1 MIRNYLLTAF
11 RNLLRTRQFSLIN
24 ILGLCIGMTACLVI
38 LHYVSYERSYDKFH
52 ENSDRI
58 YRLRYERYSED
69 GESVRFASCCPPAG
83 LRIRKLL
90 PEVELVARICRYPA
104 SVSHLENRYI
114 EEQLFY
120 AEPEFFR
127 LFDFKFI
134 EGDPV
139 KGIQDPNMAFISR
152 STARKYFGDED
163 PMGKSIKLDNKT
175 EYQITGIF
183 EDVPENSHIKF
194 DIVLPWTNLLNLLG
208 KDFDDSWGDSGA
220 FTYILFKEGVNIAD
234 FQNKLDAIVDKEFGE
249 ALRYYKLTMTL
260 PLQKLTDIHLTSHFQ
275 QEFETNADRSAVNLL
290 LAIAFFILGIAWVNY
305 INLSTARS
313 LTRAKEVG
321 LRKVAGA
328 SRAQLMVQFFLEV
341 IIMNLLAILLT
352 IILLT
357 LVLPIMTPVTGTPA
371 TYSIWEQ
378 KWLWPAFMVFLFAGV
393 FLSGLYPVALLSSFK
408 PLQVLKG
415 KPGNSPKGINLRK
428 VLVVFQFTMAISLIT
443 CTMAV
448 FMQISYMK
456 HMNLGFN
463 IEQVLVVRAPRVRDV
478 TFNSSMHTFRQ
489 ELLKNPA
496 ISEMSVV
503 TEVPGQQIYWDAG
516 GIYPVGSDESKNYQI
531 VGIDY
536 NFVDLFQTPIIA
548 GRSFSTAFPSDTLAL
563 ILNETAVKWMGFPHA
578 DSAIGQQINYWDVIY
593 TVIGVM
599 KDYHQQSPKAAF
611 EPHIY
616 RLLPYGRG
624 VRGMFAF
631 KLFTQE
637 SDAAVSYIQQ
647 SYEHFFPG
655 NPYEYFFLDD
665 YFNRQYKADQR
676 IGKVFGLFSLLA
688 VFVTALGIFGL
699 FSFLMLQRT
708 KEISIRNI
716 LGAGTPRILFLFGRE
731 FLLLIVFA
739 FVIAVGVCYKGI
751 HLWLNDFANKM
762 PVTPWLFMLPLL
774 LVLLVAALTISSQV
788 LKIAMTNPA
797 DNLRHE

>member
-11 RNLLRTRQFSLIN
+11 RNLLATRQFSLIN
-24 ILGLCIGMTACLVI
+24 ILGLSIGMTACLVI
-38 LHYVSYERSYDKFH
+38 LHDVSFERSYDKLH

-104 SVSHLENRYI
+104 SVSYLENRFI
-114 EEQLFY
+114 EERLFY
-120 AEPEFFR
+120 AEPDFFR
-127 LFDFKFI
+127 IFNFNFI

-139 KGIQDPNMAFISR
+139 QGIADPNTAFISR
-152 STARKYFGDED
+152 SAARKYFGDEA
-163 PMGKSIKLDNKT
+163 PMGKSIKLDGKR
-175 EYQITGIF
+175 EYQVTGIF
-183 EDVPENSHIKF
+183 EDIPENSHIKF
-194 DIVLPWTNLLNLLG
+194 DIVLPWANLLVLLG

-220 FTYILFKEGVNIAD
+220 FTYILFREGVNIAD
-234 FQNKLDAIVDKEFGE
+234 FQKKLDTIVDKEFGE

-260 PLQKLTDIHLTSHFQ
+260 PLQKLTDIHLTSHYQ
-275 QEFETNADRSAVNLL
+275 QEFEPNGDQSSVNLL

-313 LTRAKEVG
+313 LTRAREVG
-321 LRKVAGA
+321 LRKVVGA
-328 SRAQLMVQFFLEV
+328 SRVQLMLQFFLEV
-341 IIMNLLAILLT
+341 FMINLLAIGIT
-352 IILLT
+352 ILL
-357 LVLPIMTPVTGTPA
+357 LVIVLPFIAPVTGTPVS
-371 TYSIWEQ
+371 YSIWDQ
-378 KWLWPAFMVFLFAGV
+378 RWLWPVVLVFLIAGV
-393 FLSGLYPVALLSSFK
+393 CLSGLYPVVLLSSFK

-415 KPGNSPKGINLRK
+415 KPGNNPKGFNLRR
-428 VLVVFQFTMAISLIT
+428 VLVIFQFTMALCLVT

-456 HMNLGFN
+456 RLNLGFN

-478 TFNSSMHTFRQ
+478 TFASSLHTFKQ
-489 ELLKNPA
+489 ELLKNPG
-496 ISEMSVV
+496 ISQMSVV
-503 TEVPGQQIYWDAG
+503 TEVPGKQIYWDAG

-536 NFVDLFQTPIIA
+536 DFVDLFNTTLVA
-548 GRSFSTAFPSDTLAL
+548 GRNFSRDFPSDTLAL
-563 ILNETAVKWMGFPHA
+563 ILNETAVNWMGFPHA
-578 DSAIGQQINYWDVIY
+578 DSAIGKQVNYWDVIY

-616 RLLPYGRG
+616 RLLPFGRG

-631 KLFTQE
+631 RLKTQE
-637 SDAAVSYIQQ
+637 PKTAATTIQQ
-647 SYEHFFPG
+647 SYDHFFPG
-655 NPYEYFFLDD
+655 NPFEYFFLDD
-665 YFNRQYKADQR
+665 YFNKQYQADQR

-716 LGAGTPRILFLFGRE
+716 MGAGTSRILVLFGRE
-731 FLLLIVFA
+731 FLLLIVIA
-739 FVIAVGVCYKGI
+739 FIITLGACYAGVN
-751 HLWLNDFANKM
+751 LWLKSFAHQM
-762 PVTPWLFMLPLL
+762 PVTPWLFILPLV
-774 LVLLVAALTISSQV
+774 LVILVAGLTMGSQV
-788 LKIAMTNPA
+788 LKVARTNPA
-797 DNLRHE
+797 DNLRYE